1 MKSVCPT
8 RWAQSHEAVGT
19 YLELQPAVIESLEEI
34 KTWKDR
40 DTSQKA
46 SQLLTAIL
54 TVEFQIAC
62 QIMESVNSIVLP
74 LNRELQSKNQD
85 LGEATKLADDA
96 LNEFMYKREHAN
108 SNFQVVYEN
117 VAKICSEHE
126 ITMKLPRRCN
136 QQKNRCNVQTQSIE
150 DYYRISFFVP
160 FLDTFI
166 SQLKSRFSEHK
177 SIFQSFGQMFLKQ
190 EFNEKKCADLYT
202 FYEDA
207 LDCSKSNF
215 LSEVKM
221 WRQRIQGLNIQNAL
235 DALLVSV
242 FRSEI
247 YMSKSL

>member
-1 MKSVCPT
+1 MQLSCFIFVN
-8 RWAQSHEAVGT
+8 
-19 YLELQPAVIESLEEI
+19 ISLVNL
-34 KTWKDR
+34 TSKDL
-40 DTSQKA
+40 K
-46 SQLLTAIL
+46 IL
-54 TVEFQIAC
+54 FYI
-62 QIMESVNSIVLP
+62 IINI
-74 LNRELQSKNQD
+74 
-85 LGEATKLADDA
+85 
-96 LNEFMYKREHAN
+96 F
-108 SNFQVVYEN
+108 
-117 VAKICSEHE
+117 
-126 ITMKLPRRCN
+126 
-136 QQKNRCNVQTQSIE
+136 RCNVQTQSIE

>member
-1 MKSVCPT
+1 MLHQEIAKMTEKSEKRKQKLKSVCPT

-34 KTWKDR
+34 KTWKD
-40 DTSQKA
+40 
-46 SQLLTAIL
+46 
-54 TVEFQIAC
+54 AC